1 MEDLVV
7 TQQGFEELKKKLEN
21 LKTVKRQEVIDKINL
36 AREFGDFS
44 ENAEYDAA
52 KEEQARVEKEI
63 SDLEYKI
70 NNAVIA
76 DSKSINDKEVCVG
89 CYVKLYDEEFEE
101 EVVYQ
106 IVGSSES
113 DPVNGMISNVSPV
126 GKALIGHAKGDEVK
140 VDVPNGIMSFK
151 VLAISKKPFT
161 K

>member
-1 MEDLVV
+1 MEDLIV
-7 TQQGFEELKKKLEN
+7 TQKGFDELKERLDY
-21 LKTVKRQEVIDKINL
+21 LKTVRRQEVVDKINL

-52 KEEQARVEKEI
+52 KEEQARVEMEI
-63 SDLEYKI
+63 NDLEYKI

-76 DSKSINDKEVCVG
+76 DSKSFDGKSICVG
-89 CYVKLYDEEFEE
+89 CYVKLYDEEFDE

-113 DPVNGMISNVSPV
+113 NPLKGMISNVSPV
-126 GKALIGHAKGDEVK
+126 GKALIGKLKGDDVK
-140 VDVPNGIMSFK
+140 VDTPNGVVTYK
-151 VLAISKKPFT
+151 VLDVSKKEF

>member
-7 TQQGFEELKKKLEN
+7 TQEGFDKLKEKLEF
-21 LKTVKRQEVIDKINL
+21 LKTVKRKEVIDKINI

-52 KEEQARVEKEI
+52 KEEQARVEMEI
-63 SDLEYKI
+63 NDLQYRI
-70 NNAVIA
+70 DNAKIA
-76 DSKSINDKEVCVG
+76 DGKGIDGKSIAVG
-89 CYVKLYDEEFEE
+89 CYVKLYDKEFDE

-113 DPVNGMISNVSPV
+113 NPANGMISNVSPV
-126 GKALIGHAKGDEVK
+126 GKALLDKKKGDEVN
-140 VDVPNGIMSFK
+140 VDTPNGLLSFK
-151 VLAISKKPFT
+151 VLDISKKPI

>member
-7 TQQGFEELKKKLEN
+7 TQKGFEELKEKLEF

-52 KEEQARVEKEI
+52 KEEQSRVEMEI
-63 SDLEYKI
+63 NDLEYRI

-76 DSKSINDKEVCVG
+76 DSKSFDGKSVCVG
-89 CYVKLYDEEFEE
+89 CYVKLYDEEFDE

-113 DPVNGMISNVSPV
+113 DPLKGMISNVSPV
-126 GKALIGHAKGDEVK
+126 GKALVGALKGQEIK
-140 VDVPNGIMSFK
+140 VNAPNGEMIFK
-151 VLAISKKPFT
+151 VLDISKKPF
-161 K
+161 